1 MYFDSSNMIMN
12 KTIRSI
18 SYDNWKISHFKR
30 LPLKVAAWPSGNAS
44 VLIRPLR
51 GFFSSNTVKFY
62 FLLYIFNFYKKSFWQ
77 FVFYWMLYLT
87 SLSYIVFVPCTCI
100 HIKTQFIFKWIWIAL
115 TAWLIVLHISCISCY
130 LFKRFSIYAHAGTW
144 LTLAKIF
151 LLRTPPPQKKINKP
165 KTSQWNLFIISVSN
179 GRFDFF

>member
-1 MYFDSSNMIMN
+1 MIIN
-12 KTIRSI
+12 RTIRSI

-30 LPLKVAAWPSGNAS
+30 LTLKVSAWPSGNAS

-51 GFFSSNTVKFY
+51 GCFTSDSIRSNYIHIFFISYN
-62 FLLYIFNFYKKSFWQ
+62 IFNFYKKSFWQ
-77 FVFYWMLYLT
+77 YVFYWMLYLT

-130 LFKRFSIYAHAGTW
+130 LLKR
-144 LTLAKIF
+144 
-151 LLRTPPPQKKINKP
+151 
-165 KTSQWNLFIISVSN
+165 
-179 GRFDFF
+179 